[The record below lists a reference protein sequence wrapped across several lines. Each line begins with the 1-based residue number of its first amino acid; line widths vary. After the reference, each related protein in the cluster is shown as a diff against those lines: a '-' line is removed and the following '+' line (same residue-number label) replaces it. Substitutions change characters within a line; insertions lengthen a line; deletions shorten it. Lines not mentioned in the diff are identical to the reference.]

1 MFVQCGIDID
11 IKITMLPCTY
21 HLGLNATTWPP
32 SNIRES
38 LSCVPLYPVSADTIF
53 LVAIA
58 PNIEPAKNKKK
69 NQKFIIS
76 IKSDLK
82 KWNKADKKT

>member
-58 PNIEPAKNKKK
+58 RNIEPAKNLKKK
-69 NQKFIIS
+69 SKNLSYQLNQI
-76 IKSDLK
+76 
-82 KWNKADKKT
+82 